1 MSSPNGAT
9 ALDHG
14 RLATGYRGEMTDLQQ
29 AMLAQR
35 RVMISGPLE
44 MGLVS
49 AATAQLMFLDG
60 ESADPVNVVINSP
73 GGQIEDALPLLDAMR
88 LVQTPLVVDV
98 LGRADGSAGVIVAA
112 APGTRRLGATA
123 SMSLRLSRANV
134 APGTAEELQRLADA
148 QAKLDQSVA
157 AAVADRTG
165 QTAEWVREQFDRGG
179 VLRGAEAVDCGLVD
193 EIR

>member
-1 MSSPNGAT
+1 
-9 ALDHG
+9 
-14 RLATGYRGEMTDLQQ
+14 MTDLQQ

-35 RVMISGPLE
+35 RVMMSGPLE

-49 AATAQLMFLDG
+49 TATAQLMFLDG

-73 GGQIEDALPLLDAMR
+73 GGRIDDALPLLDAMR
-88 LVQTPLVVDV
+88 LARTPLVVDV
-98 LGRADGSAGVIVAA
+98 LGRAEGSAGVIVAA

-123 SMSLRLSRANV
+123 SISLRLHRDAV

-148 QAKLDQSVA
+148 QSKLDRSVA
-157 AAVADRTG
+157 DAVAERTG
-165 QTAEWVREQFDRGG
+165 QPAQWVLEQFDRGA
-179 VLRGAEAVDCGLVD
+179 VLRGAEAVGYGLVD

>member
-1 MSSPNGAT
+1 
-9 ALDHG
+9 
-14 RLATGYRGEMTDLQQ
+14 MTDLQR

-35 RVMISGPLE
+35 RVMISGPLD

-49 AATAQLMFLDG
+49 TATAQLMYLEG

-73 GGQIEDALPLLDAMR
+73 GGRIEDALPLLDALR
-88 LVQTPLVVDV
+88 LVRTPVVVDV
-98 LGRADGSAGVIVAA
+98 LGRAEGSAGVIVAA

-123 SMSLRLSRANV
+123 AISLRLRRDEV

-148 QAKLDQSVA
+148 QSKLDQSVA
-157 AAVADRTG
+157 NAVADRTG
-165 QTAEWVREQFDRGG
+165 QPPEWVREQFDRGA
-179 VLRGAEAVDCGLVD
+179 VLRGSEAIGHGLVD